1 MKQYEVKVETRS
13 ERQKREREQW
23 IRNAT
28 DYLIELKVYDLL
40 EYFDARDLAESL
52 EYHARDEGGEHM
64 YTAKEAVDEEMTYW
78 GE

>member
-23 IRNAT
+23 IT
-28 DYLIELKVYDLL
+28 DCMNYLIQLKVFSITELK
-40 EYFDARDLAESL
+40 DAEMLAISL
-52 EYHARDEGGEHM
+52 EFHSRDEGGEHM

>member
-23 IRNAT
+23 IEQAT
-28 DYLIELKVYDLL
+28 HYLIELKVYDLL
-40 EYFDARDLAESL
+40 EYSDARDLAESL

-78 GE
+78 AE